1 MGNTEEYELE
11 VKNGVRGGGGG
22 GEGEGGKGGERTSG
36 GGRQKGGG
44 RKGRRL
50 NTAYNIVTVASL
62 GSVVAPLRNSITICA
77 A

>member
-1 MGNTEEYELE
+1 MENTEEDELE

-22 GEGEGGKGGERTSG
+22 EGEGGISG

-44 RKGRRL
+44 RKGGRPK
-50 NTAYNIVTVASL
+50 TAYKIVTVASR